1 VLKNYV
7 DVIREAAEMYSLPV
21 LDLSASF
28 GICLDIP
35 EQKEAFCPDG
45 LHPNDADFAF
55 KTSLRL

>member
-1 VLKNYV
+1 
-7 DVIREAAEMYSLPV
+7 MYSLPV